1 VETPNGLEKA
11 ENKDSGPR
19 FLIQS
24 EANRVY
30 VTGRIDMT
38 RSLGGR
44 AAVVTGAG
52 SGIGRAI
59 AIRLAEDDASIA
71 IWDINAAGAED
82 TAQMIREAGGTAIAL
97 SVDCSD
103 KVAIKAAADQTRAAL
118 GPVAILV
125 NNAGIAPFNAFLDSD
140 DDLFDKV
147 IRINLRGPWLMTKE
161 ILPDMLAAGWGRVIN
176 ITSSSVQTGSPAQG
190 HYVSS
195 KGGLMGM
202 TKALALEFA
211 ASGVTFNMIPP
222 GFIDTPMLR
231 AAPVDIEAFAASL
244 PMKRVGRPEDIAAA
258 AAYLASE
265 EASYIT
271 GQTISTN
278 GGRYMGSH

>member
-1 VETPNGLEKA
+1 
-11 ENKDSGPR
+11 
-19 FLIQS
+19 
-24 EANRVY
+24 
-30 VTGRIDMT
+30 MT
-38 RSLGGR
+38 RSLQGR
-44 AAVVTGAG
+44 AAVVTGGG

-59 AIRLAEDDASIA
+59 AKRLAEDNAKVA
-71 IWDINAAGAED
+71 IWDVNASGAEE
-82 TAQMIREAGGTAIAL
+82 TARMIRDAGGTAIAITA
-97 SVDCSD
+97 DCSD
-103 KVAIKAAADQTRAAL
+103 KAAIKEAAERTRSEL
-118 GPVAILV
+118 GPIAILV
-125 NNAGIAPFNAFLDSD
+125 NNAGIAPFTPFLDTG
-140 DDLFDKV
+140 DDLFDTV

-161 ILPDMLAAGWGRVIN
+161 CLPDMLAAGWGRVIN

-202 TKALALEFA
+202 SKALALEFA
-211 ASGVTFNMIPP
+211 ASGVTFNIIPP

-231 AAPVDIEAFAASL
+231 AAPIDAEAFAQTL
-244 PMKRVGRPEDIAAA
+244 PMKRIGQPEDIAAA

>member
-1 VETPNGLEKA
+1 
-11 ENKDSGPR
+11 
-19 FLIQS
+19 
-24 EANRVY
+24 
-30 VTGRIDMT
+30 MT
-38 RSLGGR
+38 RSLNGR
-44 AAVVTGAG
+44 VAVVTGAG

-59 AIRLAEDDASIA
+59 AIRLAEDTAKIA
-71 IWDINAAGAED
+71 IWDINGEGAEE
-82 TAQMIREAGGTAIAL
+82 TAKMIRDAGGTAIAINA
-97 SVDCSD
+97 DCSD
-103 KVAIKAAADQTRAAL
+103 KAAIQAAAEQTRKEL

-125 NNAGIAPFNAFLDSD
+125 NNAGIAPFTPFLEIE
-140 DDLFDKV
+140 DDLFDKT
-147 IRINLRGPWLMTKE
+147 IRINLRGPYLVTKE
-161 ILPDMLAAGWGRVIN
+161 VLPGMVEAGWGRVIN
-176 ITSSSVQTGSPAQG
+176 ITSSSVQSGSFAQG

-211 ASGVTFNMIPP
+211 ASGVTFNMVPP

-231 AAPVDIEAFAASL
+231 SAPIDADAFAQTL
-244 PMKRVGRPEDIAAA
+244 PMKRIGQPEDIAAA
-258 AAYLASE
+258 VAYLASE

>member
-1 VETPNGLEKA
+1 
-11 ENKDSGPR
+11 
-19 FLIQS
+19 
-24 EANRVY
+24 
-30 VTGRIDMT
+30 MT
-38 RSLGGR
+38 RSLNGR
-44 AAVVTGAG
+44 VAIVTGGG

-59 AIRLAEDDASIA
+59 ALRLAEDTAKIA
-71 IWDINAAGAED
+71 IWDINAQGAEE
-82 TAQMIREAGGTAIAL
+82 TAQMVRDAGGQAI
-97 SVDCSD
+97 SVLADCSD
-103 KVAIKAAADQTRAAL
+103 KDAIKAAADRTRTEL
-118 GPVAILV
+118 GPIAILV
-125 NNAGIAPFNAFLDSD
+125 NNAGIAPFTPFLSTD
-140 DDLFDKV
+140 DELFDKV

-161 ILPDMLAAGWGRVIN
+161 CLPDMLEAGWGRVIN

-195 KGGLMGM
+195 KGGLVGM
-202 TKALALEFA
+202 SKALALEFA
-211 ASGVTFNMIPP
+211 ASGVTFNIIPP

-231 AAPVDIEAFAASL
+231 AAPIDADAFAQTL
-244 PMKRVGRPEDIAAA
+244 PMKRIGRPEDIAAA

>member
-1 VETPNGLEKA
+1 
-11 ENKDSGPR
+11 
-19 FLIQS
+19 
-24 EANRVY
+24 
-30 VTGRIDMT
+30 MT
-38 RSLGGR
+38 RSLKNR
-44 AAVVTGAG
+44 VAVVTGAG
-52 SGIGRAI
+52 SGIGRAV
-59 AIRLAEDDASIA
+59 ALRLAEDTAKVA
-71 IWDINAAGAED
+71 IWDINLTGAEE
-82 TAQMIREAGGTAIAL
+82 TARMIRDAGGTALAINA
-97 SVDCSD
+97 DCSD
-103 KVAIKAAADQTRAAL
+103 KAVIKSAADQTRAEL
-118 GPVAILV
+118 GPIAILV
-125 NNAGIAPFNAFLDSD
+125 NNAGIAPFTPFLDSD

-147 IRINLRGPWLMTKE
+147 IRINLRGPWLVTKE
-161 ILPDMLAAGWGRVIN
+161 VLPDMLAKSWGRVIN

-211 ASGVTFNMIPP
+211 ATGVTFNMIPP

-231 AAPVDIEAFAASL
+231 AAPVDAEAFAATL
-244 PMKRVGRPEDIAAA
+244 PMKRIGQPEDIAAA

>member
-1 VETPNGLEKA
+1 MSL
-11 ENKDSGPR
+11 SG
-19 FLIQS
+19 
-24 EANRVY
+24 NV
-30 VTGRIDMT
+30 
-38 RSLGGR
+38 
-44 AAVVTGAG
+44 AVVTGAG
-52 SGIGRAI
+52 SGIGRGI
-59 AIRLAEDDASIA
+59 AQRLARDGASIGVWDLNLDGAAVTARLIENAGGKALA
-71 IWDINAAGAED
+71 IKADCSNAAE
-82 TAQMIREAGGTAIAL
+82 
-97 SVDCSD
+97 
-103 KVAIKAAADQTRAAL
+103 IKAAADQPRAKF
-118 GPVAILV
+118 GPIAILV
-125 NNAGIAPFNAFLDSD
+125 NNAGIAPFTPFLESD
-140 DDLFDKV
+140 DELFDKV
-147 IRINLRGPWLMTKE
+147 IRINLRGPWLVTKE
-161 ILPDMLAAGWGRVIN
+161 CLPDMLAVGWGRVIN

-211 ASGVTFNMIPP
+211 ASNVTFNMIPP

-231 AAPVDIEAFAASL
+231 AAPVDAEAFAKTL
-244 PMKRVGRPEDIAAA
+244 PMKRIGQPEDIAAA

>member
-1 VETPNGLEKA
+1 
-11 ENKDSGPR
+11 
-19 FLIQS
+19 
-24 EANRVY
+24 
-30 VTGRIDMT
+30 MT

-44 AAVVTGAG
+44 VAIVTGAG

-59 AIRLAEDDASIA
+59 SLRLAEDTAKIA
-71 IWDINAAGAED
+71 IWDINADGAAE
-82 TAQMIREAGGTAIAL
+82 TAKMVEAAGGTAIAITA
-97 SVDCSD
+97 DCSD
-103 KVAIKAAADQTRAAL
+103 KASIKAAAAETRAKL
-118 GPVAILV
+118 GPIAILV
-125 NNAGIAPFNAFLDSD
+125 NNAGIAPFTPFMETE

-147 IRINLRGPWLMTKE
+147 IRINLRGPYLMTKE
-161 ILPDMLAAGWGRVIN
+161 VLPDMLGAGWGRVIN

-211 ASGVTFNMIPP
+211 ATGITFNMIPP

-231 AAPVDIEAFAASL
+231 AAPIDAEAFAKTL
-244 PMKRVGRPEDIAAA
+244 PMKRVGQPEDIAAA

>member
-1 VETPNGLEKA
+1 
-11 ENKDSGPR
+11 
-19 FLIQS
+19 
-24 EANRVY
+24 
-30 VTGRIDMT
+30 MT
-38 RSLGGR
+38 RSLQGR
-44 AAVVTGAG
+44 VALVTGAG

-59 AIRLAEDDASIA
+59 AKRLAEDTAKIA
-71 IWDINAAGAED
+71 IWDINLAGAEE
-82 TAQMIREAGGTAIAL
+82 TAQMVRDAGGTAIAIGA
-97 SVDCSD
+97 DCSD
-103 KVAIKAAADQTRAAL
+103 KAAIKAAADQTRAAL
-118 GPVAILV
+118 GPIAILV
-125 NNAGIAPFNAFLDSD
+125 NNAGIAPFTPFLDTD

-147 IRINLRGPWLMTKE
+147 IRINLRGPWLVTKE
-161 ILPDMLAAGWGRVIN
+161 CLPDMLADGWGRVIN
-176 ITSSSVQTGSPAQG
+176 ITSSSVQSGSPAQG

-202 TKALALEFA
+202 TKTLALEFA

-231 AAPVDIEAFAASL
+231 AAPVDVEAFAATL
-244 PMKRVGRPEDIAAA
+244 PMKRVGKPEDIAAA

>member
-1 VETPNGLEKA
+1 
-11 ENKDSGPR
+11 
-19 FLIQS
+19 
-24 EANRVY
+24 
-30 VTGRIDMT
+30 MT
-38 RSLGGR
+38 RSLKER
-44 AAVVTGAG
+44 VAVVTGAG

-59 AIRLAEDDASIA
+59 ALRLAEDTAKIA
-71 IWDINAAGAED
+71 IWDINEAGAQE
-82 TAQMIREAGGTAIAL
+82 TAEMIRAAGGTAMAMN
-97 SVDCSD
+97 VDCSD
-103 KVAIKAAADQTRAAL
+103 KAAIKAAADAVRAAWA
-118 GPVAILV
+118 PISILV
-125 NNAGIAPFNAFLDSD
+125 NNAGIAPFTPFLDTD
-140 DDLFDKV
+140 DALFDKV
-147 IRINLRGPWLMTKE
+147 IAINLRGPWLMTKE
-161 ILPDMLAAGWGRVIN
+161 ILPDMVGAGWGRVIN

-195 KGGLMGM
+195 KGGLLGM

-211 ASGVTFNMIPP
+211 ATGVTFNVIPP

-231 AAPVDIEAFAASL
+231 AAPVDVEAFAAAL
-244 PMKRVGRPEDIAAA
+244 PMKRVGKPEDIAAA